1 MFPAW
6 VWILLLLGGIFLA
19 LSTNRY
25 RDLQSGENHDSYLLV
40 HETCE
45 EGRLMYKK
53 CPNLD
58 MWGLKFSVIVTLLV
72 INTILVLA
80 LYHQKNL

>member
-1 MFPAW
+1 MFPNW
-6 VWILLLLGGIFLA
+6 VWILLLLGGIVLV
-19 LSTNRY
+19 LSAKRY
-25 RDLQSGENHDSYLLV
+25 WDTRSGENHDSYLSV

-45 EGRLMYKK
+45 DGHLMYKK

-58 MWGLKFSVIVTLLV
+58 MWGLKFSVVVTLLV
-72 INTILVLA
+72 INSILILA